1 MSDIEDLKQIIASAA
16 RFWEN
21 TVELAGKSLRRSDDN
36 QHSLLVMQQ
45 QMLQLQAEML
55 TVKRDIRGL

>member
-1 MSDIEDLKQIIASAA
+1 MSDIEALKQIIASAA

-21 TVELAGKSLRRSDDN
+21 AVELAEKSLRGSDDN

-45 QMLQLQAEML
+45 QMLQL
-55 TVKRDIRGL
+55 